1 MFYEAYVGFNIKILQ
16 GFKVREDV
24 HNCEIAT
31 HQSIEKKFLNFKNCQ
46 SDNGWTLGGADQAGN
61 E

>member
-1 MFYEAYVGFNIKILQ
+1 MRLNIKILQ